1 MDTPRSLRRDVYG
14 FVKESGL
21 DTRMKAQILINPSI
35 LNADFNDLENEIAK
49 VASTSDFLHLDIM
62 DNIFVPNFTFDLNR
76 AFEIIKFSKL
86 PVDAH
91 LMVNNPD
98 EIAPLYAD
106 NGCTSV
112 TFHLEAA
119 RDVPQTI
126 KNVRSSGAKVGL
138 AIKPATQ
145 FDDVKRWIEEIDM
158 LLIMTVEPG
167 FGGQSFM
174 HDQMPKVKQARSFME
189 KLLKAK
195 PTLQI
200 DGGVSLETIAEAAQA
215 GANCFV
221 AGSAVYKSDKPAE
234 MVSNLR
240 ELAEKNYPY

>member
-1 MDTPRSLRRDVYG
+1 MTS
-14 FVKESGL
+14 
-21 DTRMKAQILINPSI
+21 QILINPSI
-35 LNADFNDLENEIAK
+35 LNANFNDLENEIAK
-49 VASTSDFLHLDIM
+49 VAPTSDYLHLDIM

-76 AFEIIKFSKL
+76 AFEIINFSQL

-91 LMVNNPD
+91 LMVDNPD
-98 EIAPLYAD
+98 EIAPLYAE

-119 RDVPQTI
+119 SDVAQTI
-126 KNVRSSGAKVGL
+126 KDIRSNGTKVGL

-145 FDDVKRWIEEIDM
+145 FADVEKWIELIDM

-174 HDQMPKVKQARSFME
+174 HDQMPKVRQARTSIE
-189 KLLKAK
+189 KLLKSK

-240 ELAEKNYPY
+240 EMAQKSYQY